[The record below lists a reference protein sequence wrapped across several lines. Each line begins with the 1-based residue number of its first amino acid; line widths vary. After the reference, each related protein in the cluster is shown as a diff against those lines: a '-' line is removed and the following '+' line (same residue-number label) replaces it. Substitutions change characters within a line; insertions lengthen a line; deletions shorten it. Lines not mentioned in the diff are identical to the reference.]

1 VLDTAV
7 ENLNILS
14 EKPGSSGEK
23 TDKNRNNMI
32 LADGENNTVVEVLG
46 EWNIRG
52 NEHVSADATDML
64 GDS

>member
-1 VLDTAV
+1 VR
-7 ENLNILS
+7 
-14 EKPGSSGEK
+14 KPTRTE
-23 TDKNRNNMI
+23 TNMI
-32 LADGENNTVVEVLG
+32 LADGENNTVVEVPG